1 LSSED
6 FTSNSTPS
14 GRSEK
19 GRAMKKQTG
28 QNLLFCGLMTVMG
41 IVANIFHTLADRI
54 VISLGRPGTQA
65 GILISVYALGSLSS
79 VLLSSSLADRVGK
92 RRVIAAALFVMSA
105 GLLVVPASSAFIP
118 ILIGLYLFGFG
129 FAPSEGMSSA
139 LLGDENPEKAAA
151 WMNISQAGFGVGA
164 ILGPL
169 LAIAWLSAG
178 NSWRGPFLLGSVLAL
193 FLLFMVLFT
202 GRGRMAPAHRQPAQ
216 KMNMFGLLKEKRFVL
231 LMVMMFFYL
240 GYESVAP
247 AYIKQYFIR
256 LGAEDSLASLMI
268 SLFWGAMIVG
278 RLLGSLLVGKEI
290 QSIRGYTVFAFLG
303 ILLLILGKTLPLRV
317 IAVALIGFG
326 CGPVWPMLITLAARL
341 FPQRSGAAVGMMM
354 LASMSGITLFPF
366 LIGTLPDNPTLT
378 FVFCTILAV
387 LVILVSGFAGR
398 GENSLQA

>member
-1 LSSED
+1 
-6 FTSNSTPS
+6 
-14 GRSEK
+14 
-19 GRAMKKQTG
+19 MKKQTG

>member
-1 LSSED
+1 
-6 FTSNSTPS
+6 
-14 GRSEK
+14 
-19 GRAMKKQTG
+19 MKKQTG

-231 LMVMMFFYL
+231 LMIMMFFYL